1 MTSLIKDTRYAIRV
15 LIKSPGFAI
24 VGILTLALG
33 IGANTAIFSLVDA
46 VMLKQLPVKDPQ
58 KLVLFTWQ
66 ADHKWPP
73 SVSQTGNASRFS
85 FSYPAFREF
94 RDRTRSLSSVFA
106 FVPMG
111 FTSQNTTVG
120 VNGRPT
126 QANGM
131 MVSGEYFSGLG
142 VTPMLGRAITH
153 ADENPGAPRVAVI
166 SYAYWT
172 RRFARDPSVVGRGIT
187 VNGLPFTIIGVAP
200 RSFYGV
206 QQGTEPDLWIAFDDL
221 PNLRP
226 WSQKPWGS
234 NSVFTARNWLNLNI
248 MGRLKPGVTHG
259 QAEAELNILFHH
271 FLTEDWKPQRE
282 SAVPGFSLT
291 PAVSGIPYLRQ
302 ALTKPLLILMV
313 AVGLVLLI
321 ACANL
326 ATLLLARAMA
336 RQKEVSIRL
345 ALGASRTRLMRQLL
359 TESVLM
365 AVLGGALGLL
375 LAEWGTRALLALMAS
390 PQNSFVL
397 PVSPDARVLLFT
409 LGVSVLTGI
418 LFGLAPALRASGR
431 DLAVSMRETAANVTA
446 GRDRHRLG
454 RSLVVVQV
462 TLSMVLMIGAGLFV
476 RTLMNYE
483 HHNFG
488 FNQAHLLTF
497 GVDPTRAGYQGQ
509 RLMNFYSELL
519 RRVRALP
526 GVHSATIIEDAPFSG
541 WSNNSDIA
549 IVGVPRKS
557 TSAMMR
563 YQAVGPDFFSTMGI
577 PIVLGRGIKASDTA
591 ASPLVAVVDETFV
604 KKFLPNENP
613 IGQRFYFGRRPDP
626 KSTFEIVGVAKPA
639 ELTNIQARL
648 RPKAYLAYAQAPP
661 ADLGAL
667 FFEVRAQGDPRALVA
682 SLREAVGEM
691 DPDIPLMGVSTQ
703 KEVLA
708 NALTEQM
715 LFAQLSSFFGILA
728 LTLAVIGLYGTMAYT
743 VSRKTH
749 EIGIRMALGATP
761 STLVGMFVRQG
772 VRLAGIG
779 VGIGLAAAWGV
790 TRLAQSLMY
799 GVSATDPLT
808 FWGVALLLVGV
819 CAAAC
824 YIPARRATR
833 VAPVTALHYE

>member
-1 MTSLIKDTRYAIRV
+1 MTSLVKDIRYAIRV

-46 VMLKQLPVKDPQ
+46 ALLKQLPVSQPQ
-58 KLVLFTWQ
+58 QLYLFTWQ
-66 ADHKWPP
+66 ANRKWPP
-73 SVSQTGNASRFS
+73 NVSQTGNESRFS

-94 RDRTRSLSSVFA
+94 RDRQQALSSVFA

-111 FTSQNTTVG
+111 FNAQNTTVG
-120 VNGRPT
+120 INGRPT

-131 MVSGEYFSGLG
+131 MVTGEYFSGLG
-142 VTPMLGRAITH
+142 VTPLLGRAITRG
-153 ADENPGAPRVAVI
+153 DENPGAPRVAVI

-172 RRFARDPSVVGRGIT
+172 RRFARDPSIVGRGIT

-206 QQGTEPDLWIAFDDL
+206 EQGTEPDLWIAFDDL

-234 NSVFTARNWLNLNI
+234 NSVFSARNWINLNI
-248 MGRLKPGVTHG
+248 MGRLKPGVTRG

-271 FLTEDWKPQRE
+271 YLTEDWKPQRE
-282 SAVPGFSLT
+282 SEVPGFSLT
-291 PAVSGIPYLRQ
+291 PAASGIPYLRE

-336 RQKEVSIRL
+336 RQKEVSIRI
-345 ALGASRTRLMRQLL
+345 ALGASRMRLMRQLL

-365 AVLGGALGLL
+365 AVLGGAFGLL

-418 LFGLAPALRASGR
+418 LFGFAPALRASGH

-462 TLSMVLMIGAGLFV
+462 ALSMVLMIGAGLFI
-476 RTLMNYE
+476 RTLMNYQ

-488 FNQAHLLTF
+488 FNQTHLLTF
-497 GVDPTRAGYQGQ
+497 GVDPTRAGYRGQ

-526 GVHSATIIEDAPFSG
+526 GVRSATIIEDAPFSG
-541 WSNNSDIA
+541 WSNNSNIA
-549 IVGVPRKS
+549 IVGAPRKP
-557 TSAMMR
+557 TSPTLR
-563 YQAVGPDFFSTMGI
+563 YQAVGPDFFATMGI
-577 PIVLGRGIKASDTA
+577 PIVLGREIKASDTA

-639 ELTNIQARL
+639 ELTNIQSRL
-648 RPKAYLAYAQAPP
+648 RPKAYLAYAQTPP
-661 ADLGAL
+661 AMLGAM

-682 SLREAVGEM
+682 SLRETVGEM
-691 DPDIPLMGVSTQ
+691 DTDIPLMGVSTQ
-703 KEVLA
+703 KEALA
-708 NALTEQM
+708 NALTEQT

-749 EIGIRMALGATP
+749 EIGIRLALGATP

-772 VRLAGIG
+772 VELAAIG

-790 TRLAQSLMY
+790 TRLAHSLMF

-808 FWGVALLLVGV
+808 FAGVSVLLVLV
-819 CAAAC
+819 CASAC